1 MATSNRNA
9 RYSVELMKQ
18 EIISGL
24 SKKARAIGYRK
35 VEPQLQ
41 EAYNFIKMI
50 EKAPYQHCATVGYLV
65 HEIREERNRLT
76 ARVEQINSNLP
87 GHQMSLFEA
96 STELTLEQE
105 RALIEEKRKLEEEI
119 RWLHKCLG
127 IALNP
132 NYFK

>member
-9 RYSVELMKQ
+9 RYSVELMKK

-35 VEPQLQ
+35 VEAQLQ

-50 EKAPYQHCATVGYLV
+50 EKAPYSQCATVGYLV
-65 HEIREERNRLT
+65 HEIREVRNKLT

-87 GHQMSLFEA
+87 GHQMSLFETT
-96 STELTLEQE
+96 TEFTLEQE
-105 RALIEEKRKLEEEI
+105 RALIEEKCKLEEEI

-127 IALNP
+127 MALNP